1 MLLGVIYEEEKKSK
15 RIVDLML
22 SKNPTFSN
30 LHRIRTEEKEWWATD
45 MCESVRASIA
55 TLLSLKG
62 VPKDITR
69 WTIKIDIVSDLQE
82 LQQMDQEDDGVLQR
96 KSIAWRVAEDDQ
108 KFDILEMAWMN
119 RDTDGWGEDQLILHN
134 KKCKLLVEL
143 NIASNH
149 PVN

>member
-69 WTIKIDIVSDLQE
+69 
-82 LQQMDQEDDGVLQR
+82 
-96 KSIAWRVAEDDQ
+96 
-108 KFDILEMAWMN
+108 
-119 RDTDGWGEDQLILHN
+119 
-134 KKCKLLVEL
+134 
-143 NIASNH
+143 
-149 PVN
+149 